1 MRSNPNATL
10 TYLYAATD
18 LKYMLEKFRL
28 LTFRIFRAGKF
39 AAYKG
44 NILRPLKIQG
54 AEYIFVE
61 KGVFIHD
68 FTWLGAYPIDGNVPE
83 LRFGEGTC
91 IGHFNHFSCSNKIII
106 GKNVLTADKVFIAD
120 NTHNFED
127 TNVPV
132 MHQSIRVLQPVS
144 IGDGAWIGEN
154 VSIIGASVGK
164 NSIIGANS
172 VVTKDIPDYCVAVGN
187 PARVIKRFNK
197 EKQSWETVTQ

>member
-1 MRSNPNATL
+1 
-10 TYLYAATD
+10 
-18 LKYMLEKFRL
+18 MLQKLRL
-28 LTFRIFRAGKF
+28 LNFKIFRSGKF
-39 AAYKG
+39 AKYNG

-54 AEYIFVE
+54 AEYISLE

-68 FTWLGAYPIDGNVPE
+68 FVWLGAYPLEGNVPE
-83 LRFGEGTC
+83 LRFEEGTC

-106 GKNVLTADKVFIAD
+106 GKHVLTADKVFIAD

-127 TNVPV
+127 TGVPV
-132 MHQSIRVLQPVS
+132 MHQSIRVLKPVF

-187 PARVIKRFNK
+187 PARVIKKFDHRTNTWL
-197 EKQSWETVTQ
+197 SV